1 MVKRFSQ
8 NQALFLIVVLNLV
21 LCLPGLWAPFYNRD
35 ELTNALYARFINL
48 GELGLRDF
56 LGNAY
61 LLSHFLYVLVYR
73 FVAPDNFWV
82 MHVVHALWRSGTCL
96 AMYWAGKQLDD
107 EKVGRW
113 AALFYCVFSF
123 CFLSKDFHS
132 PGAES
137 LSLLPAA
144 LSAGFF
150 FKAVRSRWKRDYF
163 FAGAFSAV
171 TYFCKAPMG
180 LTLAALCFVT
190 LIHGRRRFL
199 NVLMIGLGFLV
210 VFVVP
215 LLMVWPPQVALHL
228 FWANITRV
236 NETYIQT
243 FHSLSSLYLV
253 AKFFI
258 RLFLILGASLGMT
271 VFAFFSLRAVFDFR
285 MQYPQYWQ
293 KVFFLFLWFILL
305 CFAVSLG
312 GRMFYHYYLFLF
324 APLPLLAASGIK
336 QFELLVADRIRNKSP
351 RVRLPFLSF
360 VRRHMVHFMWVPALA
375 FFIEGALNYSSRPE
389 KLDQLIHY
397 IQDNTRETDRIYV
410 WGYMPQIY
418 FFSKRLP
425 STVYFWAEFL
435 AGSSP
440 GTPAMEYVRATG
452 QTLDVTTLI
461 EKDFSPHA
469 LEITEPKN
477 YSLQN
482 LPSRIGD
489 HELMTVKEILQKI
502 THPYWQKVFADFLQK
517 PPRLF
522 IDTSPLNRYAFGH
535 YPIQNYELLKRFV
548 SDNYKLVGVIDGT
561 NVYRLK
567 TDL

>member
-1 MVKRFSQ
+1 MTRFFQ
-8 NQALFLIVVLNLV
+8 KHALLFIVFLNFI
-21 LCLPGLWAPFYNRD
+21 LCLPGLWVPFYNRD

-48 GELGLRDF
+48 GELGLKDF

-61 LLSHFLYVLVYR
+61 LLSHYLYVLVYR

-82 MHVVHALWRSGTCL
+82 MHVVHAFWRSGTCL

-107 EKVGRW
+107 GKVGRW
-113 AALFYCVFSF
+113 TALFYCVFSV
-123 CFLSKDFHS
+123 CFMSKDFHS

-163 FAGAFSAV
+163 FAGVFSAMA
-171 TYFCKAPMG
+171 YFCKAPMG
-180 LTLAALCFVT
+180 LTLVALCLVA

-199 NVLMIGLGFLV
+199 NAFMIGLGFLA
-210 VFVVP
+210 VFIVP
-215 LLMVWPPQVALHL
+215 LLMVWPPPVALHL
-228 FWANITRV
+228 FWANVTRV

-243 FHSLSSLYLV
+243 FHSLSSLYLL

-271 VFAFFSLRAVFDFR
+271 VFAVFSLRAVFDFR

-336 QFELLVADRIRNKSP
+336 QFELLQVEQGKNKSS
-351 RVRLPFLSF
+351 RVRLPFLLF
-360 VRRHMVHFMWVPALA
+360 VRRHMVHFIWVPTLV
-375 FFIEGALNYSSRPE
+375 FFVEGALNYSSKPE
-389 KLDQLIHY
+389 KLDQLISY
-397 IQDNTRETDRIYV
+397 IQNNTQEADRIYV

-418 FFSKRLP
+418 FFSRRLP

-452 QTLDVTTLI
+452 QALDVTTLLQ
-461 EKDFSPHA
+461 KDFDPQA
-469 LEITEPKN
+469 LELAESK
-477 YSLQN
+477 SFLLQN

-489 HELMTVKEILQKI
+489 HDLLTVEEILQKI
-502 THPYWQKVFADFLQK
+502 THPYWRKVFTDFLK
-517 PPRLF
+517 SPPKLF
-522 IDTSPLNRYAFGH
+522 IDTAPLNRYAFGH

-548 SDNYKLVGVIDGT
+548 ADNYKLVGTIDGT
-561 NVYRLK
+561 NVYQLK
-567 TDL
+567 KTL